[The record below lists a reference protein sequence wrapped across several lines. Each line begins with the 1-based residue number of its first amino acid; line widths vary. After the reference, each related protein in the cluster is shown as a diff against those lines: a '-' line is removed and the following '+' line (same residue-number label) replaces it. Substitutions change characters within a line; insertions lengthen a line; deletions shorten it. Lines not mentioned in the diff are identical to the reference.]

1 MDSLTVTLFQI
12 YSTKLEQYIFPL
24 KLFMLQKLERLF
36 LGTDYTITDHAK
48 FRGFK
53 SDTPKDWM
61 VGLPKEETNA
71 TSQTGVEQ
79 EVHLTPTP

>member
-1 MDSLTVTLFQI
+1 M
-12 YSTKLEQYIFPL
+12 
-24 KLFMLQKLERLF
+24 
-36 LGTDYTITDHAK
+36 GTDYTITDHAR

-53 SDTPKDWM
+53 SDNPKGWM

-79 EVHLTPTP
+79 EVHLTPTLDCLGVTLSLIRTVTVSEFAISTLWS